1 MKKWFIGVLAVVIGL
16 CLAGNAISAESRE
29 ECMDMC
35 KAAVKLVAD
44 KGVDAA
50 IAEINKKDGKF
61 VSETTFVIL
70 FGFDGV
76 VKAHALKPETIGKNR
91 LADKDSKGKAYYNDY
106 ITVAKAAGSGWVEHM
121 WTSPDKKDFPK
132 KTYVMKVEGQDMAVA
147 AGYVVK

>member
-1 MKKWFIGVLAVVIGL
+1 MKKWFIGVLAVVFGL
-16 CLAGNAISAESRE
+16 CLAGNAISAGPED
-29 ECMDMC
+29 ECMNMC
-35 KAAVKLVAD
+35 KAAVKLIAE

-50 IAEINKKDGKF
+50 VAEINKKDGSF

-76 VKAHALKPETIGKNR
+76 VKAHALKPETIGKSR
-91 LADKDSKGKAYYNDY
+91 LEDKDSKGKAYYSEY
-106 ITVAKAAGSGWVEHM
+106 ITVAKTGAGWVEHM
-121 WTSPDKKDFPK
+121 WTSPDKKDLPK